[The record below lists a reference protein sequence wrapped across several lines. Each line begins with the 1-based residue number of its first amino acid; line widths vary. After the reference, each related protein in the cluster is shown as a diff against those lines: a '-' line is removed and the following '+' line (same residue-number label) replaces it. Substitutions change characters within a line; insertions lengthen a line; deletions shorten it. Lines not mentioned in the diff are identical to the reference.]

1 MVGLAVAG
9 VATLYLDLLKR
20 MLTRYRLEPSYPRFE
35 PYTTHRTGPGGK
47 LRLAVQAAFRR
58 RGLEIVK
65 ARPPVSEV
73 VRREGRDWPEE
84 AETMIGMTRLSQL
97 QSAVEDVIAR
107 RVPGD
112 LVEAGVWRGGA
123 CILMRAVLAA
133 YDVTDRT
140 VWAADSFQGLPK
152 PNAAD
157 YPADAGVGLWMY
169 DELSVSADEVRANF
183 AKYGLL
189 DDRVRFLEGW
199 FKDTLPEAPIDRIAV
214 LRIDGDL
221 YESTIQV
228 LEALHPRV
236 STGGYVIVDDYN
248 DIPACKAAVD
258 DYRAAHTIDSPL
270 VEIDWTAVY
279 WLR

>member
-1 MVGLAVAG
+1 MVAIVVDE

-20 MLTRYRLEPSYPRFE
+20 ILTRSGLEPPRFE
-35 PYTTHRTGPGGK
+35 LYTTHRTGPAGK
-47 LRLAVQAAFRR
+47 LRLAAQRAISR

-65 ARPPVSEV
+65 PQPPVSEEI
-73 VRREGRDWPEE
+73 RRDGRDWPEE

-133 YDVTDRT
+133 YDVNDRI
-140 VWAADSFQGLPK
+140 VWAADSFKGLPK
-152 PNAAD
+152 PNAAA
-157 YPADAGVGLWMY
+157 YPADAGLDLSIY

-183 AKYGLL
+183 AKYGLH

-199 FKDTLPEAPIDRIAV
+199 FKDTLPEAPIERIAV

-228 LEALHPRV
+228 LTALYPRV
-236 STGGYVIVDDYN
+236 SRGGYVIIDDYN
-248 DIPACKAAVD
+248 SVSACKAAMD
-258 DYRAAHTIDSPL
+258 DYRAAHAIDSPL
-270 VEIDWTAVY
+270 VEVDWTAVY